1 MFIRELAQ
9 QTGVSTKAI
18 RFYESIGL
26 VPPPSRA
33 ANNYREYTPEAV
45 ERLRFIS
52 SARSLGFGLDDIAEF
67 LKARDLGQLPCRDV
81 LESMEARV
89 EEIDQ
94 RIADLLALRD
104 TLNRMR
110 QIGKTLPPDK
120 TCDSDCLCNPLTVEP
135 GLTSISLQEQTH
147 AGNLHPNW

>member
-33 ANNYREYTPEAV
+33 ANNYRQYTPEAI

-67 LKARDLGQLPCRDV
+67 LKARDLGQLPCSDV
-81 LESMEARV
+81 LNSMDAR
-89 EEIDQ
+89 IQDLDQ
-94 RIADLLALRD
+94 RIADLLALRE
-104 TLNRMR
+104 TLNHVR
-110 QIGKTLPPDK
+110 QAGKTLPPDK
-120 TCDSDCLCNPLTVEP
+120 TCDSDCLCNPLTVE
-135 GLTSISLQEQTH
+135 LATTLQEPSNVR
-147 AGNLHPNW
+147 NLHSNR